1 MYRFHLTALG
11 LNQSIIMKAARYYG
25 KKDIRI
31 ESIDPPVPRDN
42 QVLVK
47 VAWCGICGSD
57 LKNYSY
63 GTARDTCILA
73 DLDLEADLGLHIRI
87 LRNSNA

>member
-1 MYRFHLTALG
+1 MTYLIDHFEPLSTVWRIVNIALHRI
-11 LNQSIIMKAARYYG
+11 QTIESIIMKAARYYG

-31 ESIDPPVPRDN
+31 ENIDPPVPKEN

-63 GTARDTCILA
+63 GTASDTC
-73 DLDLEADLGLHIRI
+73 
-87 LRNSNA
+87 

>member
-1 MYRFHLTALG
+1 
-11 LNQSIIMKAARYYG
+11 MKAARYYG

-31 ESIDPPVPRDN
+31 ENIDPPVPKDN

-47 VAWCGICGSD
+47 IAWCGICGSD

-63 GTARDTCILA
+63 GTAKQ
-73 DLDLEADLGLHIRI
+73 HI
-87 LRNSNA
+87 

>member
-1 MYRFHLTALG
+1 
-11 LNQSIIMKAARYYG
+11 MKAARYYG
-25 KKDIRI
+25 KKDVRV
-31 ESIDPPVPRDN
+31 EEIDPPVPKDN

-63 GTARDTCILA
+63 VTASDTCIPV
-73 DLDLEADLGLHIRI
+73 DLDLEADLRLHIRL

>member
-1 MYRFHLTALG
+1 MTYLIDHFEPHRAVRLSLHIAVQHFDH
-11 LNQSIIMKAARYYG
+11 SIIMKAARYYG
-25 KKDIRI
+25 KKDIRV
-31 ESIDPPVPRDN
+31 ENIDSPIPKDN

-63 GTARDTCILA
+63 GTAKQHTYAWTSRSR
-73 DLDLEADLGLHIRI
+73 H
-87 LRNSNA
+87 